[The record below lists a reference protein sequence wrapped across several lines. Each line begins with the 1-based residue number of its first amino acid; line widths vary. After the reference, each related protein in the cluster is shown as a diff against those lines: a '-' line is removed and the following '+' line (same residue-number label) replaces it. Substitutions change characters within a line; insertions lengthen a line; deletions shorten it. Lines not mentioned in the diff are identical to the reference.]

1 MKPDLYDRFAD
12 RMEDF
17 WGRQAHAQ
25 NHERR
30 FHVFGWPVVLSS
42 DFEPVL
48 DAAGLTEPLY
58 SRIPPL
64 DREPFRI
71 RIAVNRADPEPS
83 PVPESLVPL
92 IRYTGSGDWIHI
104 DLAVWGQAF
113 AELRRGEAV
122 VVLDASL
129 AARPDLITLAV
140 LNTLLTNFLTRHG
153 YAMLHATGLIQGDRV
168 LLLMAPHNS
177 GKSTTA
183 LRLAL
188 GGGFSLLTDSMVY
201 VARTEGGVQLAGF
214 PVGRGKLRRDMLPA
228 FPDLRELLSPE
239 QVRDEV
245 KFVLD
250 LRRLDPRLVHE
261 EAVYPRSVDWC
272 LLTRTDRPQSAIRPA
287 MEAEAWEAIM
297 ANSLHY
303 DEPGV
308 WEENLR
314 EIEPLV
320 SMARFWHL
328 ELGRNG
334 EDVVEVIRSR
344 AS

>member
-1 MKPDLYDRFAD
+1 MTPDLYDRFAD

-17 WGRQAHAQ
+17 WGRREHAAG
-25 NHERR
+25 HERI
-30 FHVFGWPVVLSS
+30 FHIFGWPVVLSS
-42 DFEPVL
+42 DYEPVL
-48 DAAGLTEPLY
+48 DAGGLAEPLY
-58 SRIPPL
+58 SRVPPL

-71 RIAVNRADPEPS
+71 RIAVSRDDPAPA
-83 PVPESLVPL
+83 PVPESLIPL

-104 DLAVWGQAF
+104 DLGAWGQAF
-113 AELRRGEAV
+113 AELRRGEAA
-122 VVLDASL
+122 VVLSAGL
-129 AARPDLITLAV
+129 AARPDLVTLAI

-183 LRLAL
+183 LRLVL
-188 GGGFSLLTDSMVY
+188 GGGFGLLTDSMVY
-201 VARTEGGVQLAGF
+201 VSRALGGVQLTGF

-228 FPDLRELLSPE
+228 FPGLRELLSPE

-250 LRRLDPRLVHE
+250 LRRLDPRLVCE
-261 EAVYPRSVDWC
+261 GAVFPRSVDWC
-272 LLTRTDRPQSAIRPA
+272 LLTRTDRPQSALRPA
-287 MEAEAWEAIM
+287 TEAEAWEAIM
-297 ANSLHY
+297 TNSLHY

-320 SMARFWHL
+320 KTARFWHL
-328 ELGRNG
+328 ELGKSG
-334 EDVVEVIRSR
+334 EDVVEVMQKT
-344 AS
+344 AG